1 MTKDDEIQKLKK
13 EVKILYELL
22 KAARLKA
29 QYYARKT
36 KQLQDEL
43 SCQ

>member
-29 QYYARKT
+29 
-36 KQLQDEL
+36 
-43 SCQ
+43 